1 MQWISDETL
10 QAVCRTFLHSLWQG
24 MIAAVLAGLVLMLTR
39 RTAARTRYN
48 LLGFIL
54 LLSLVAA
61 GFTFY
66 LEAGVPQRT
75 LAASGS
81 HYITAAAPS
90 AIPPVTHP
98 GDILLNYMNDHAG
111 LIMLVWLIVFMF
123 RCCRLMGGYYHIR
136 RIRQGAVPADLQW
149 AEQVQRLSA
158 QLGLSKPVQL
168 FETAMAQVP
177 FTLGFLKPCIFV
189 PLGMLA
195 KLPADQV
202 ETILLHELAHIR
214 RKDYLVNMLQHAAD
228 TIFFFN
234 PALRWISA
242 LLREEREACCDDIVM
257 ANTRQQSSYLHALI
271 AFQERSA
278 EASLGMALLGKQQHL
293 LNRVKR
299 LLTRENKK
307 LSIMERSILMLG
319 ILAFTAFSFM
329 PVQEQ
334 QTTPECPVPQ
344 DATGDTIPP
353 KKQARTQ
360 EFVLLADT
368 VFVQGKSASGAPGC
382 VTQTIVLNNGTPD
395 ISIQI
400 DTVFDINVN
409 ADANADANTNANVSI
424 SRNISVNTHVNASA
438 DVRIDTA
445 PVRKVTVI
453 KLDTV
458 NKSDVKTIYIQ
469 ADSVFFHTDTVA
481 SHAHKVYA
489 VSSPAGRVVAFNY
502 TPKKVQ
508 LKPRI
513 VYSRDPYSVRYEAD
527 TLKRKIKVYTPD
539 SVRFYKAPVIK
550 TPKPVP
556 APKPYKSFKS
566 PAAAAIPVKSGK
578 TIPSPK
584 KSSNINEKYTPV
596 LPGALLKTMNIG
608 KPQEEC

>member
-48 LLGFIL
+48 LLGLIL
-54 LLSLVAA
+54 LLSLIAA

-111 LIMLVWLIVFMF
+111 LIMLTWLIVFMF
-123 RCCRLMGGYYHIR
+123 RCCRLMGGYFHIR
-136 RIRQGAVPADLQW
+136 RIRQGALQADLQW
-149 AEQVQRLSA
+149 AELVQRLSG

-214 RKDYLVNMLQHAAD
+214 RKDYLVNMLQHAVD

-278 EASLGMALLGKQQHL
+278 EASLGMALMGKQQHL

-334 QTTPECPVPQ
+334 QLTPEVPVLQ
-344 DATGDTIPP
+344 DAMCDTVPP
-353 KKQARTQ
+353 KKQTRTQ
-360 EFVLLADT
+360 VVLLTDS
-368 VFVQGKSASGAPGC
+368 VFVQDKPAAGNPVC
-382 VTQTIVLNNGTPD
+382 VTKTIVLNNGTPD
-395 ISIQI
+395 VSVQI
-400 DTVFDINVN
+400 DSVFDINVN
-409 ADANADANTNANVSI
+409 ADANTDVNTITDVSF
-424 SRNISVNTHVNASA
+424 SRNISVNTNANASA

-445 PVRKVTVI
+445 PGRNVRVI
-453 KLDTV
+453 RLDTV
-458 NKSDVKTIYIQ
+458 NKKEVKTIYI
-469 ADSVFFHTDTVA
+469 HTDTVV
-481 SHAHKVYA
+481 SHAHKVYK

-502 TPKKVQ
+502 TPKKVT

-513 VYSRDPYSVRYEAD
+513 VYSRDSFSVGYQAD

-539 SVRFYKAPVIK
+539 SVRYYKAPVIK
-550 TPKPVP
+550 APKPLP
-556 APKPYKSFKS
+556 APKPYKSSES
-566 PAAAAIPVKSGK
+566 PAAAAAPVKSGK
-578 TIPSPK
+578 TIPSSEKP
-584 KSSNINEKYTPV
+584 SNINEKYTPV

>member
-75 LAASGS
+75 PAASGS

-149 AEQVQRLSA
+149 AEQVQRLSG

-278 EASLGMALLGKQQHL
+278 EASLGMALMGKQQHL

-334 QTTPECPVPQ
+334 QITPEAPVPQ
-344 DATGDTIPP
+344 DAMCDTIPP
-353 KKQARTQ
+353 KKQTRTQ
-360 EFVLLADT
+360 VVLQTDSL
-368 VFVQGKSASGAPGC
+368 FVQKKPAAGNPVC
-382 VTQTIVLNNGTPD
+382 VTKTIVLNNGTPD
-395 ISIQI
+395 ISVQV

-409 ADANADANTNANVSI
+409 ANTDVNTNTDVSF
-424 SRNISVNTHVNASA
+424 SRNISVNTNANASA

-445 PVRKVTVI
+445 PGRNVRVI
-453 KLDTV
+453 RLDTV
-458 NKSDVKTIYIQ
+458 NKKEVKTIYI
-469 ADSVFFHTDTVA
+469 HTDTVV
-481 SHAHKVYA
+481 SHAHKVYK
-489 VSSPAGRVVAFNY
+489 VSSPASRVVAFNY
-502 TPKKVQ
+502 TPKKVSP
-508 LKPRI
+508 KPRI
-513 VYSRDPYSVRYEAD
+513 VYSRDSFAVRYKTD
-527 TLKRKIKVYTPD
+527 PVNRKIKVYAPD
-539 SVRFYKAPVIK
+539 SAHIYEPQVIK

-556 APKPYKSFKS
+556 APKPYKPAKG
-566 PAAAAIPVKSGK
+566 PAAAAPVKSGK
-578 TIPSPK
+578 TISSPK
-584 KSSNINEKYTPV
+584 KPSNINEKYTPV